1 MGEPV
6 ARGGPIVLCSRNEID
21 DAYCDYRRTGFGG
34 WPWATTA
41 PQGRWPV
48 ADARSYGH
56 GVWTIPGTF
65 WPPPVILCANKE

>member
-6 ARGGPIVLCSRNEID
+6 ARGGPIALCSRNEID
-21 DAYCDYRRTGFGG
+21 HAYRDYRRTGFGG